1 MFIVHS
7 DSVFKVEPNTSPDYN
22 RRNPLLK
29 LMGLLET
36 AQLAAQRDF
45 YLADQFEYLF
55 PFKFLSSYGP
65 QGTDADNLNPEQQD
79 NKNDFQKQNVQDFE
93 TTDTILIR
101 GLVNVG
107 DWTGPFLRISY
118 RGGPDSQ
125 LSVAAN
131 HQLRESIKLFLKV
144 AGMPSSSLITVP
156 YNQLITVPYNSL
168 SDRYEVEF
176 WGYPG
181 ADLRSKLDG
190 KSLKAF
196 DRGELQV
203 RTDLVHGSVA
213 DFSREKLDGL
223 DMATVS
229 PSNTM
234 HPILPLH
241 IELAWATADGQIW
254 DSQNNANYH
263 YEFNMILRGWEHFLG
278 TGMSSNP
285 HGGVGFLEYRN
296 LMSNY
301 FQYGKRNELGQNL
314 NTWNFNA
321 FGNKDHGNSFEPFFA
336 VDYMDIHLLK
346 GNCGIGLHRHRDN
359 QEVFLMMEGK
369 GFMVI
374 GDWCKM
380 PERERC
386 FEIRTLRSG
395 HFAMLKGG
403 NLHALMNA
411 TDEDISLFMFGGY
424 D

>member
-7 DSVFKVEPNTSPDYN
+7 DSIFKVEPNTSPDYN
-22 RRNPLLK
+22 SGNPLLK
-29 LMGLLET
+29 LLGLVEKC
-36 AQLAAQRDF
+36 QLAAERDY
-45 YLADQFEYLF
+45 YLVDQIQYLYPFES
-55 PFKFLSSYGP
+55 LSSYGP
-65 QGTDADNLNPEQQD
+65 QGADADNLTPENQD
-79 NKNDFQKQNVQDFE
+79 NKNDFQKQNVKDF
-93 TTDTILIR
+93 TSTDTVLVR
-101 GLVNVG
+101 GLVTVG
-107 DWTGPFLRISY
+107 EWTGPFVRVSY
-118 RGGPDSQ
+118 RGGPDSK
-125 LSVAAN
+125 LSIAAK
-131 HQLRESIKLFLKV
+131 HQLGDKLKLFIKV
-144 AGMPSSSLITVP
+144 AGVESSELIVVP
-156 YNQLITVPYNSL
+156 YNPL

-181 ADLRSKLDG
+181 GDLQTQLDG
-190 KSLKAF
+190 KALDAF
-196 DRGELQV
+196 KRGELQV
-203 RTDLVHGSVA
+203 RTDIVHGSTS

-223 DMATVS
+223 YMVEVAPTS
-229 PSNTM
+229 SM

-241 IELAWATADGQIW
+241 IELAWATLDEKIW

-278 TGMSSNP
+278 TGISPNP
-285 HGGVGFLEYRN
+285 HGGIGFLEYRN

-301 FQYGKRNELGQNL
+301 FHYSKRNELGRQL

-321 FGNKDHGNSFEPFFA
+321 FGSKNHDNEFEPFFS
-336 VDYMDIHLLK
+336 VEYMDLHLLK

-359 QEVFLMMEGK
+359 QEVFLMMDGQ
-369 GFMVI
+369 GFMVV

-386 FEIRTLRSG
+386 FEIRTLRPG